1 MSLLYWEFI
10 VGKITTFLTEV
21 KEELK
26 KVTWPSK
33 DDTIG
38 TTAVVI
44 VLVIVISVFLGVVDA
59 GLSRLFNLLIG

>member
-1 MSLLYWEFI
+1 

-33 DDTIG
+33 DDTVG

>member
-1 MSLLYWEFI
+1 M
-10 VGKITTFLTEV
+10 GKITTFLTEV

-33 DDTIG
+33 DDTVG

>member
-1 MSLLYWEFI
+1 LYWEFI

>member
-1 MSLLYWEFI
+1 
-10 VGKITTFLTEV
+10 VGKLTTFLAEV

-33 DDTIG
+33 DDTVG

-44 VLVIVISVFLGVVDA
+44 ALVIVIAVFLGIVDV
-59 GLSRLFNLLIG
+59 GLSRIFNLLIG

>member
-1 MSLLYWEFI
+1 M
-10 VGKITTFLTEV
+10 GKLTTFLAEV

-33 DDTIG
+33 DDTVG

-44 VLVIVISVFLGVVDA
+44 VLVIVIAVFLGIVDV
-59 GLSRLFNLLIG
+59 GLSRIFNLLIG

>member
-1 MSLLYWEFI
+1 M
-10 VGKITTFLTEV
+10 GKLTTFLAEV

-33 DDTIG
+33 DDTVG

-44 VLVIVISVFLGVVDA
+44 ALVIVIAVFLGIVDV
-59 GLSRLFNLLIG
+59 GLSRIFNLLIG